1 MDAAG
6 EPDRET
12 ELKRSLSFRDVFFLS
27 FGGMSPLLSLITYGA
42 VALTFGGLLSPIVM
56 LLGTLLVLVNGF
68 VVMQLSKRFRTSG
81 GYYTYAFQVLTERV
95 GLSTGWMYLFYSM
108 LFGLAYVIGAI
119 FVVTAIFNVSGYV
132 VFFAIVTPA
141 ALFLIMGI
149 RPSAKYAL
157 YSGIA
162 EIALI
167 AAIVAI
173 SFVLTDGAAYIPD
186 PITQHISG
194 GNLALG
200 ILFAMGIPTG
210 YGAIAPIS
218 GEVKQPERTVGRAAI
233 SVIAAGGILATLF
246 LYAVS
251 NLLYQKGVVLPVSSS
266 TLPIVSILSHDF
278 SSYGRYVVFAVVIA
292 AISDGVLAILSFG
305 LAASRTIFKMG
316 MDRSFPA
323 IFSRKVNDQPIF
335 ANLSVAFFMFLVPLV
350 LMQYLPPE
358 SAFVVLGTVASLAGL
373 FIHITAGF
381 SLLRVGIRR
390 GKRLLLRGSRN
401 FWNRVRDYKEATLAG
416 TAAIVTTIEL
426 IYSAYSTLA
435 VYTIIFLIWI
445 VFGYVLVDIK
455 DVVSRTPYSYRPG
468 KGERILAERIRDLT
482 SLKIKTAL
490 PDVVVSLNST
500 VKDAIDKCLVLDAQG
515 AIVIDE
521 YGKPVGTFL
530 LRDVLLLSEEDVR
543 AMHVMD
549 LWLEAAVTIE
559 GNVAVSDIMK
569 LFKEVG
575 MPILAISGEGGKVIG
590 TIREREV
597 IMALATQDGA
607 SRTPANA

>member
-149 RPSAKYAL
+149 RPSAKYAV

-173 SFVLTDGAAYIPD
+173 SLVLTGGAAYIPD